1 VTTRRKRPTAAQKRR
16 ARRLRIIAW
25 LVILAVLVLVGWW
38 FLNLET
44 VWKVLIV
51 AGLVLLVAG
60 WWVWTRRHAIR
71 EEMDRRAGE

>member
-1 VTTRRKRPTAAQKRR
+1 MTTRRKRPTAAQKRR

-25 LVILAVLVLVGWW
+25 VVIVAVLAFVVWW

-51 AGLVLLVAG
+51 AGLVVLVVG
-60 WWVWTRRHAIR
+60 WWLWTASTRDPRGDGAARR
-71 EEMDRRAGE
+71 